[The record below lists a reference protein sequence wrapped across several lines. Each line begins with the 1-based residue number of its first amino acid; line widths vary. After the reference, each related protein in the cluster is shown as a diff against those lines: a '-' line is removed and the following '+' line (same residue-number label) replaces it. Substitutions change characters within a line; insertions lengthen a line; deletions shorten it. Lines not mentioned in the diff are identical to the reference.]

1 MGQDNTAKN
10 QALDASKTSSATA
23 AGALG
28 TLNPIYTSD
37 AQGTN
42 GLTDQQK
49 ADLLTASGQSLGG
62 GVASAVGQGGLLA
75 ARTGNA
81 GASTAALDDAA
92 RNASVQQSQNA
103 LGVQTASDALA
114 QQNKENA
121 LSGLNSIYGTAT
133 GSQGQNTSTAVQAT
147 KQPFWQSLLQ
157 SGVQAAGAVGSAAA
171 GKPCYIAAELYG
183 GWDEP
188 RTVAIRNWL
197 VGEFSET
204 PEGRFVVKA
213 YILFGETIAS
223 LIQAN
228 KPMRWAF
235 RILFDCILRKAV
247 K

>member
-10 QALDASKTSSATA
+10 QALDASKTSSANA
-23 AGALG
+23 ANALS
-28 TLNPIYTSD
+28 TLNPIYAQD
-37 AQGTN
+37 AQGTD
-42 GLTDQQK
+42 GLTDEQK
-49 ADLLTASGQSLGG
+49 ANLLTSSAGSLGG

-147 KQPFWQSLLQ
+147 KVPFWQSLLQ
-157 SGVQAAGAVGSAAA
+157 TGLGGAAQVGSAYA
-171 GKPCYIAAELYG
+171 GK
-183 GWDEP
+183 
-188 RTVAIRNWL
+188 
-197 VGEFSET
+197 
-204 PEGRFVVKA
+204 
-213 YILFGETIAS
+213 
-223 LIQAN
+223 
-228 KPMRWAF
+228 
-235 RILFDCILRKAV
+235 
-247 K
+247 